1 MYGNTNTLSN
11 HVEYTKNEWSS
22 SEYYKQV
29 INFLSEKKIKSFVD
43 IGSCT
48 GILYEILLNKIPSI
62 ELSVLV
68 EANPNNFNF
77 IKERLNNFEK
87 VNIINNA
94 LFYGSETIKIGEVN
108 SNVGAWSYKSNSN
121 NIEIKTITFEEIILE
136 YFNDSNL
143 PDFVKIDI
151 EGAEY
156 NFIENSTKLKEIPY
170 IEIEFHNN
178 DEYGIFE
185 GSITSRNSIWRPFV
199 EKYLPNHEI
208 ILGGQSEFYDGS
220 ALFKLKEI

>member
-1 MYGNTNTLSN
+1 MYGNTDTLLG
-11 HVEYTKNEWSS
+11 HVGYTKNEWSS

-48 GILYEILLNKIPSI
+48 GVLYEILSNKIPSI
-62 ELSVLV
+62 EFAVLV

-77 IKERLNNFEK
+77 IKEKLNNFK
-87 VNIINNA
+87 NVNIVNNA
-94 LFYGSETIKIGEVN
+94 LFYGEETIKIGAVN
-108 SNVGAWSYKSNSN
+108 RNVGAWSYKSDLNS
-121 NIEIKTITFEEIILE
+121 IEIKTITFEEIISR
-136 YFNDSNL
+136 YFNSVDL

-156 NFIENSTKLKEIPY
+156 NFLENSEKLKEVPY

-178 DEYGIFE
+178 DEYGVFE
-185 GSITSRNSIWRPFV
+185 GSLIPRNKIWRPLI
-199 EKYLPNHEI
+199 EKFLPNHEL
-208 ILGGQSEFYDGS
+208 ILGGVEEFYDGS
-220 ALFKLKEI
+220 ALLKLKNI